1 MTSKQGHEG
10 LRRLKQS
17 KEVIKMI
24 LKINEVV
31 QKCNLSRATIYKK
44 VKEGT
49 FPKQIKLSERSS
61 GWLESEVNQWIE
73 SRVKE
78 REASQGVA

>member
-1 MTSKQGHEG
+1 
-10 LRRLKQS
+10 
-17 KEVIKMI
+17 MI

-73 SRVKE
+73 SRVEE
-78 REASQGVA
+78 REASQEVA

>member
-1 MTSKQGHEG
+1 
-10 LRRLKQS
+10 
-17 KEVIKMI
+17 MI

>member
-1 MTSKQGHEG
+1 
-10 LRRLKQS
+10 
-17 KEVIKMI
+17 MI

-44 VKEGT
+44 IKEGT

-61 GWLESEVNQWIE
+61 GWLESEVDEWIQ
-73 SRVKE
+73 SRIKA
-78 REASQGVA
+78 REASQEVA

>member
-1 MTSKQGHEG
+1 
-10 LRRLKQS
+10 
-17 KEVIKMI
+17 MI

-73 SRVKE
+73 SLVKE
-78 REASQGVA
+78 REASQEVV

>member
-1 MTSKQGHEG
+1 
-10 LRRLKQS
+10 
-17 KEVIKMI
+17 MI

-61 GWLESEVNQWIE
+61 GWLESEVNDWIE

-78 REASQGVA
+78 REESPEVA

>member
-1 MTSKQGHEG
+1 
-10 LRRLKQS
+10 
-17 KEVIKMI
+17 MI

-61 GWLESEVNQWIE
+61 GWLELEVNQWIE

-78 REASQGVA
+78 RENSQEVA

>member
-1 MTSKQGHEG
+1 
-10 LRRLKQS
+10 
-17 KEVIKMI
+17 MI

-78 REASQGVA
+78 REASQEVA